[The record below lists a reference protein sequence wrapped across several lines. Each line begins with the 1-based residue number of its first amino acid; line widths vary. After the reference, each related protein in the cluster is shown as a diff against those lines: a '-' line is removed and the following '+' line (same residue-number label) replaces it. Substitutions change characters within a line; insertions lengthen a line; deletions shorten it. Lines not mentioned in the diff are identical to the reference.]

1 VDVVTLRL
9 CLHVL
14 WDSMRRRVQ
23 VDLVVVSEVAL
34 VAEASV
40 EAVSAVTVVIAVI
53 DLDLVAESVTRVA
66 ATDLADS
73 HLRMPP
79 LAPVAAVDVVDL
91 GVAMG
96 VEAGSTVVPPAATE
110 SLSGPVI
117 VTLTV
122 TVVTATVTATET
134 VTACRTAT
142 ETATGT
148 VTVSVTGMAAERIM
162 DESDT
167 VRMTNAKIRVPEDDM
182 TKYIISLFSFGSF
195 YLSLRSDMLV
205 GIPDFLSCVPLLA
218 RFKG

>member
-1 VDVVTLRL
+1 
-9 CLHVL
+9 
-14 WDSMRRRVQ
+14 MRRRVL
-23 VDLVVVSEVAL
+23 VVLVVVSEVAL
-34 VAEASV
+34 VAGVSV
-40 EAVSAVTVVIAVI
+40 EGVSAVIVVIAVI
-53 DLDLVAESVTRVA
+53 DLDLVAESVTKVA
-66 ATDLADS
+66 VTDLADS

-91 GVAMG
+91 G

-167 VRMTNAKIRVPEDDM
+167 VKMTNAKIRVPEDDM

-195 YLSLRSDMLV
+195 YFSLRSDMLV
-205 GIPDFLSCVPLLA
+205 GIPNFLSCVSLS
-218 RFKG
+218 

>member
-1 VDVVTLRL
+1 
-9 CLHVL
+9 
-14 WDSMRRRVQ
+14 MRRRVQ

-40 EAVSAVTVVIAVI
+40 EEVSVVTAVIVVI
-53 DLDLVAESVTRVA
+53 DLDPVAESVTRVA

-79 LAPVAAVDVVDL
+79 LAPVAVVDVVDL
-91 GVAMG
+91 EVAMG
-96 VEAGSTVVPPAATE
+96 VEAGSTVVLPAATA

-142 ETATGT
+142 EETATET
-148 VTVSVTGMAAERIM
+148 VTVSVTGMVAARIM

-167 VRMTNAKIRVPEDDM
+167 VRTTSAKIRVPEDDM
-182 TKYIISLFSFGSF
+182 TKYTISLFSLGSF
-195 YLSLRSDMLV
+195 YFSLDSGMLV